1 MTDAEATGSRRERCA
16 LAAAFLLSE
25 TTQDAAVAAS
35 ALVAM
40 EIFGATESS
49 SL

>member
-25 TTQDAAVAAS
+25 TTHDAAVDDS
-35 ALVAM
+35 
-40 EIFGATESS
+40 IGGSFSFGGCIK
-49 SL
+49 LYG